1 MFENLL
7 SVSKTWREDLP
18 ESHRWTEKV
27 SLNASTGS
35 CAGHT
40 NVVPVHIENGQTK
53 LFGSISQAESTELT
67 AQISKSGWKGQ
78 SGSLRATVADRN
90 FVLIPKSTLKVE
102 ATQVGR
108 QLGLDAAAALK
119 DFANAPVNLLTDS
132 AFCAASMLEGFL
144 AGQYSAGIFKS
155 KQATTFVDS
164 VSLSASG
171 VDAKQ
176 LEQVRTTALASS
188 LMRFLQDAPA
198 NWLNPPRF
206 AEIAKDLAK
215 ELNMKCTV
223 LGPEEMKAQKMGAFL
238 SVAKAAASPAQ
249 LIVLEIK
256 GQDSS
261 KTVALVGKGLTF
273 DSGGNSI
280 KPSAGME
287 EMKYDMSGGA
297 AVLAAAMVL
306 AKNPPKHNVVCL
318 IGAVENLVSGDSTRP
333 GDIVRA
339 MNGKTIEVINTDAE
353 GRLVLV
359 DVLHYAITNY
369 KPGLVVDVATLTGA
383 VIIGLGHFGA
393 GIMGNDSS
401 AVELVRNSAKAVG
414 EPVWELPLWPES
426 AGEVKSDFA
435 DYANITSPSVKAGSI
450 MGGAFIKEFVGET
463 PWVHVDVAGT
473 AWSCSATGFPKKGGS
488 GFALRT
494 LVETAR
500 RFGNV

>member
-7 SVSKTWREDLP
+7 SVTKSWRDDLP

-27 SLNASTGS
+27 TLNASTGS
-35 CAGHT
+35 LAGHS
-40 NVVPVHIENGQTK
+40 NIVPVLIENSQTK
-53 LFGSISQAESTELT
+53 LFGAISQAESTELIAHIT
-67 AQISKSGWKGQ
+67 KSGWKGQ
-78 SGSLRATVADRN
+78 SGSLRAQVGDRT
-90 FVLIPKSTLKVE
+90 FVLVPKTSLKVE
-102 ATQVGR
+102 AAQVGR

-119 DFANAPVNLLTDS
+119 DFATAPVNLMSDN

-144 AGQYSAGIFKS
+144 AGQYSAGVFKS
-155 KQATTFVDS
+155 KPATGFVDS
-164 VSLSASG
+164 VSLAANM
-171 VDAKQ
+171 DAKQ

-215 ELNMKCTV
+215 DLNIKCTV

-238 SVAKAAASPAQ
+238 AVAKAATSPAQ
-249 LIVLEIK
+249 LIALEIK
-256 GQDSS
+256 GQDPS

-273 DSGGNSI
+273 DAGGNSI

-287 EMKYDMSGGA
+287 EMKYDMYGGA
-297 AVLAAAMVL
+297 AVLTAAMVL

-339 MNGKTIEVINTDAE
+339 MNGKTIEIINTDAE

-359 DVLHYAITNY
+359 DVLHYAITNF

-393 GIMGNDSS
+393 GIMGNDPS
-401 AVELVRNSAKAVG
+401 AVDLVRNSAKAVG

-426 AGEVKSDFA
+426 VNEVKSDFA
-435 DYANITSPSVKAGSI
+435 DYANITNPSVKAGSI

-473 AWSCSATGFPKKGGS
+473 AWACSATGFPKKGGS
-488 GFALRT
+488 GFAMRT